1 MRASTSPLTASSTAV
16 EILLVDDHKMGL
28 AARRSILEELGYRI
42 TTAASAAEALETFE
56 NANFDLIVTDY
67 RMPRMNGIE
76 LIQKVRVKNESVPVI
91 LVSGVADTLGLSE
104 SNTGANVV
112 IQKSANEVN
121 HLIRAVSRLLRRK
134 TPRKP
139 PGSVVATAPKARRKT
154 V

>member
-139 PGSVVATAPKARRKT
+139 PVSVVATAPKARRKT

>member
-1 MRASTSPLTASSTAV
+1 
-16 EILLVDDHKMGL
+16 MGL

-42 TTAASAAEALETFE
+42 TTAGSGAEALETFQG
-56 NANFDLIVTDY
+56 ASFDLLVTDY

-76 LIQKVRVKNESVPVI
+76 LIQKIRKHNESIPVI
-91 LVSGVADTLGLSE
+91 MLSGVADTLGLSE

-121 HLIRAVSRLLRRK
+121 HLVRAVSRLLRRK
-134 TPRKP
+134 APRKP
-139 PGSVVATAPKARRKT
+139 PVSVRSTATKARRKT